1 VGKKI
6 KFKKKL
12 SRLLKPFKWFYP
24 GMGVKRWLLLSFIGV
39 IFIVSGGQFFSGP
52 TALFRIIGIA
62 YMFIGIVIIVLGIKR
77 IMITFIGVILPQR
90 HDELVDLVYQKKH
103 LQKGLKIVAIGGGTG
118 LSTLLQG
125 LKQYTSNLTAI
136 VTVADDGGSS
146 GKLRQDFDILP
157 PGDIRNCL
165 VALADTS
172 SLMEELFQYRFDGE
186 STLGGHSFGNIFI
199 LALSR
204 VTQGFEEAVQAASK
218 ILAIRGRVVPST
230 LCKINLVAELE
241 DGTTA
246 SGETNITQ
254 RKSKAPIKKL
264 SIQPF
269 KCDPTASAIQA
280 IIDSDAVILGPGSLY
295 TSIMPNLLIDSIT
308 ETINNSHAVRIYV
321 CNVMT
326 QPGETEKYRA
336 SDHIKALYNNTKLQ
350 HINYALINRSNIPK
364 LLAER
369 YKLQGAYQVQA
380 DIDAVRS
387 MGIIP
392 VEDNF
397 ITISG
402 AEGKEYLRHNP
413 RKITK
418 AILDIISIAKSEAA
432 HK

>member
-1 VGKKI
+1 
-6 KFKKKL
+6 
-12 SRLLKPFKWFYP
+12 
-24 GMGVKRWLLLSFIGV
+24 
-39 IFIVSGGQFFSGP
+39 
-52 TALFRIIGIA
+52 
-62 YMFIGIVIIVLGIKR
+62 
-77 IMITFIGVILPQR
+77 
-90 HDELVDLVYQKKH
+90 
-103 LQKGLKIVAIGGGTG
+103 
-118 LSTLLQG
+118 
-125 LKQYTSNLTAI
+125 
-136 VTVADDGGSS
+136 
-146 GKLRQDFDILP
+146 
-157 PGDIRNCL
+157 
-165 VALADTS
+165 
-172 SLMEELFQYRFDGE
+172 MEELFQYRFDGE

>member
-12 SRLLKPFKWFYP
+12 LKLLKPFKWFYP
-24 GMGVKRWLLLSFIGV
+24 GMGVKRWFLLSFIGV

-52 TALFRIIGIA
+52 TTVFRVIGIV
-62 YMFIGIVIIVLGIKR
+62 YMFIGIVIISLGIKR

-90 HDELVDLVYQKKH
+90 HDELVDLIYQKKH
-103 LQKGLKIVAIGGGTG
+103 LGRGLKIVAIGGGTG

-172 SLMEELFQYRFDGE
+172 PLMEELFQYRFDGE

-230 LCKINLVAELE
+230 LSTINLVAELE

-254 RKSKAPIKKL
+254 RKSKSPIKKL
-264 SIQPF
+264 SIQPL
-269 KCDPTASAIQA
+269 KCNPTATAIQA

-295 TSIMPNLLIDSIT
+295 TSIIPNLLIDYIA
-308 ETINNSHAVRIYV
+308 ETINNSQAVKIYV

-326 QPGETEKYRA
+326 QPGETDKYRA
-336 SDHIKALYNNTKLQ
+336 SDHIKALYNNTELK
-350 HINYALINRSNIPK
+350 HINYALINDSNIPK
-364 LLAER
+364 SLAGR
-369 YKLQGAYQVQA
+369 YEAQKAYPVQA
-380 DIDAVRS
+380 DIDVVRS
-387 MGIIP
+387 MKIIP
-392 VEDNF
+392 VKDNF
-397 ITISG
+397 ITING
-402 AEGKEYLRHNP
+402 AKGEEYLRHNP
-413 RKITK
+413 RKVTK
-418 AILDIISIAKSEAA
+418 SIIDIISIVKSEAA

>member
-1 VGKKI
+1 
-6 KFKKKL
+6 
-12 SRLLKPFKWFYP
+12 
-24 GMGVKRWLLLSFIGV
+24 MGVKRWLLLSFIGV
-39 IFIVSGGQFFSGP
+39 ILIVSGGQFLSGP
-52 TALFRIIGIA
+52 TTLFRVIGIF
-62 YMFIGIVIIVLGIKR
+62 YMFIGIVIISLGIKK

-90 HDELVDLVYQKKH
+90 HDELVDLIYQKKH
-103 LQKGLKIVAIGGGTG
+103 LGRGLKIVAIGGGTG

-165 VALADTS
+165 VALADTTP
-172 SLMEELFQYRFDGE
+172 LMEELFQYRFDGE

-204 VTQGFEEAVQAASK
+204 VTKGFEEAVQAASK
-218 ILAIRGRVVPST
+218 ILAIRGRVLPST
-230 LCKINLVAELE
+230 LSTINLVAELE

-254 RKSKAPIKKL
+254 RKNKAPIKKL
-264 SIQPF
+264 MIQPLE
-269 KCDPTASAIQA
+269 CNPTASALQA

-295 TSIMPNLLIDSIT
+295 TSIMPNLLIGSIA
-308 ETINNSHAVRIYV
+308 EAINNSSAVKIYI

-326 QPGETEKYRA
+326 QPGETDRYRA
-336 SDHIKALYNNTKLQ
+336 SDHIKALYSNTKLK
-350 HINYALINRSNIPK
+350 HIDYALMNNSNIPK
-364 LLAER
+364 TLAER
-369 YKLQGAYQVQA
+369 YKSQESYQVQA
-380 DIDAVRS
+380 DIGEVRS
-387 MGIIP
+387 MGITAI
-392 VEDNF
+392 EDSF

-402 AEGKEYLRHNP
+402 TEGREYLRHNP
-413 RKITK
+413 RKVTMSI
-418 AILDIISIAKSEAA
+418 IDIISIAKSEAA

>member
-1 VGKKI
+1 LGKKV

-12 SRLLKPFKWFYP
+12 SKLLKPFKWFYP

-39 IFIVSGGQFFSGP
+39 ILIVSGGQFLSGP
-52 TALFRIIGIA
+52 TTLFRVIGIF
-62 YMFIGIVIIVLGIKR
+62 YMFIGIVIISLGIKK

-90 HDELVDLVYQKKH
+90 HDELVDLIYQKKH
-103 LQKGLKIVAIGGGTG
+103 LERGLKIVAIGGGTG

-172 SLMEELFQYRFDGE
+172 PLMEELFQYRFDGE

-204 VTQGFEEAVQAASK
+204 VTKGFEEAVQAASK

-230 LCKINLVAELE
+230 LSTINLVAELE

-254 RKSKAPIKKL
+254 RKNKAPIKKL
-264 SIQPF
+264 TIQPLE
-269 KCDPTASAIQA
+269 CNPTASSLQA
-280 IIDSDAVILGPGSLY
+280 IADSDAVVLGPGSLY
-295 TSIMPNLLIDSIT
+295 TSIMPNLLINPIA
-308 ETINNSHAVRIYV
+308 EAINNSPAVKIYI

-326 QPGETEKYRA
+326 QPGETDRYRA
-336 SDHIKALYNNTKLQ
+336 SDHIKAIYNNTKLK
-350 HINYALINRSNIPK
+350 HIDYALMNNSNIPK
-364 LLAER
+364 TLAER
-369 YKLQGAYQVQA
+369 YRSQESYQVQA
-380 DIDAVRS
+380 DIEEVRS
-387 MGIIP
+387 MGITAM
-392 VEDNF
+392 EDNF

-402 AEGKEYLRHNP
+402 TEGREYLRHNP
-413 RKITK
+413 RKVTK
-418 AILDIISIAKSEAA
+418 SIIDIISIAKSEAA